1 MSFEVTTHFHQQ
13 YTTNVQLLLQQR
25 GSKLRRVV
33 TEHAFSGKAAKAVEQ
48 IGAVT
53 AVKRTSRHADTPLIS
68 TPADARWCYP
78 EDYGWADL
86 IDDIDKLKMLID
98 PASSYAQNGAYAL
111 GRSMDDAIIAAAFGV
126 SKAGENGTTSKSFP
140 GTQDVAA
147 SIGSTTGMNHA
158 KVRKARELLEAAE
171 VDVDND
177 PLAFVLTARQAM
189 ELFGETIT
197 GSVDYVNGR
206 PIVTGK
212 LPMLYGFEFVCVE
225 RLTKASADRQCIAFA
240 KTGLHLGI
248 WNEIE
253 TSIDPIPTK
262 WGSVQVM
269 VKGSFG
275 AVRSEEKKVVRV
287 LSTES

>member
-1 MSFEVTTHFHQQ
+1 MSFEITTHFHQQ

-25 GSKLRRVV
+25 GSKLRSHVS
-33 TEHAFSGKAAKAVEQ
+33 EHAFTGKAAKAVEQ
-48 IGAVT
+48 VGSVT

-86 IDDIDKLKMLID
+86 IDDTDKLKMLID
-98 PASSYAQNGAYAL
+98 PQSAYAQNGAYAL
-111 GRSMDDAIIAAAFGV
+111 GRSMDDAIIAAATGT
-126 SKAGENGTTSKSFP
+126 SKAGENGTVSKSFP

-147 SIGSTTGMNHA
+147 SIGSTPGMNHA

-171 VDVDND
+171 VDTDND
-177 PLAFVLTARQAM
+177 PLVMALTARQAM

-206 PIVTGK
+206 PIVTGR
-212 LPMLYGFEFVCVE
+212 LPMLYGFEFVCIE
-225 RLTKASADRQCIAFA
+225 RLTKASNDRQCLAWA
-240 KTGLHLGI
+240 KSGLHLGI
-248 WNEIE
+248 WNDIE
-253 TSIDPIPTK
+253 TEIDRIPGK

-275 AVRSEEKKVVRV
+275 AVRSEEKKVVRI